1 MNILFCGDRNVQD
14 GLLIAVLSL
23 LENTQEHFDIYVLT
37 LNITM
42 NEKIYSPIEVSF
54 IDYLNNEVSAQYDDR
69 LYIKLIDT
77 TSLFK
82 GETPDANLSTRFTPC
97 CMLRLFADKIDEIP
111 DRILYLDTDIIC
123 RKDFGDF
130 YYQNMEGVELAG
142 VLDYYGS
149 WFFRKN
155 ILKRDYLNSGVLLMN
170 MSELRKTGLLS
181 KCRHMCTTK
190 KMFMPDQSALNK
202 LSVSKRICERKYND
216 QRRLHTDTVFQH
228 FTTHFKFFPYVRTET
243 VKPWQTEE
251 VTTVLH
257 IPKTEYKALFDR
269 YYDVK
274 KSIMLSDVEK
284 QEKGELYV

>member
-23 LENTQEHFDIYVLT
+23 LENTQEHLDIYVLT
-37 LNITM
+37 LDMSM
-42 NEKIYSPIEVSF
+42 NGRIYSPIEQTFV
-54 IDYLNNEVSAQYDDR
+54 DYLNETVSAQYDDR
-69 LYIKLIDT
+69 LYTKLIDT
-77 TSLFK
+77 TDLFK
-82 GETPDANLSTRFTPC
+82 DETPDANLSTRFTPC

-111 DRILYLDTDIIC
+111 DRILYLDTDVIC
-123 RKDFGDF
+123 RRDFGDF
-130 YYQNMEGVELAG
+130 YYQNMDGVEIAG

-155 ILKRDYLNSGVLLMN
+155 IFKRDYLNSGVLLMN
-170 MSELRKTGLLS
+170 MCELRKTGLLS
-181 KCRHMCTTK
+181 SCRHMCTTK

-216 QRRLHTDTVFQH
+216 QRRLHSDTVFLH

-251 VTTVLH
+251 VTTILH
-257 IPKTEYKALFDR
+257 IPESEYGALFAK
-269 YYDVK
+269 YYDIK
-274 KSIMLSDVEK
+274 ESMKSAGQAEADIRP
-284 QEKGELYV
+284 

>member
-23 LENTQEHFDIYVLT
+23 LKNTSKNLDIYILT
-37 LNITM
+37 LDMTM
-42 NEKIYSPIEVSF
+42 NDKAYRPVDKAFTE
-54 IDYLNNEVSAQYDDR
+54 YLNNELSARYKDR
-69 LYIKLIDT
+69 LQVKLIDT
-77 TSLFK
+77 TELFK
-82 GETPDANLSTRFTPC
+82 SETPAANLSTRFTPC
-97 CMLRLFADKIDEIP
+97 CMLRLFADKLDELP
-111 DRILYLDTDIIC
+111 DRILYLDTDVIC
-123 RKDFGDF
+123 RKDFSDF
-130 YYQNMEGVELAG
+130 YYQDMDGVELAG

-170 MSELRKTGLLS
+170 MVELRKTGLLS

-228 FTTHFKFFPYVRTET
+228 FTTHFRFFPYIRTET

-257 IPKTEYKALFDR
+257 IPKTEY
-269 YYDVK
+269 
-274 KSIMLSDVEK
+274 
-284 QEKGELYV
+284 GELFADYYGIKESMSDSR